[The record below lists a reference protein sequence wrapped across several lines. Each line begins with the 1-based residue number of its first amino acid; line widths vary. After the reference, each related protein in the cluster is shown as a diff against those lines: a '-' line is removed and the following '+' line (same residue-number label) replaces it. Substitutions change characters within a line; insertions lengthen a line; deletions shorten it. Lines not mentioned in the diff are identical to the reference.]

1 MSAGPIK
8 VPEISEAQRR
18 HLRSVALDPE
28 SRGMVEIVLGRSQ
41 ATVAMAAGQIESIE
55 RQIRRLQG
63 ELERWKAAHDT
74 CLRREQTI
82 QAILDET
89 QEARRV

>member
-1 MSAGPIK
+1 MSAGPIS
-8 VPEISEAQRR
+8 VPEITEPQ
-18 HLRSVALDPE
+18 LRKLRTAALDPE
-28 SRGMVEIVLGRSQ
+28 SRGMVEIVLGKSQ
-41 ATVAMAAGQIESIE
+41 ATVALAAGQIDSIE
-55 RQIRRLQG
+55 RHLRRLQV